1 MIIIALQVWLP
12 LNGNLTNNGVG
23 NLTISCTATVDNAG
37 KIGKCY
43 VCASGNHISF
53 TNPITTSTTDFAISC
68 WIYVTEYT
76 SGYSSV
82 FSSRTAT
89 SGKGLALWVQSG
101 SIRFDDGENWTVSN
115 TFTLNTWTHICVTY
129 SKTNGKSIYVNGN
142 LVGSKAT
149 VGALANLRS
158 ELFIGYDHY
167 GYYLGGKI
175 NDLRVW
181 EGSAPSPKEIELI
194 ARGLVLHYPLSLPM
208 PNLAKGSNTADI
220 STNVF
225 IFSEAT
231 GGSTRTIEY
240 DGGIP
245 CAKITR
251 NSTTHSS
258 WSYLHYDKWDRAA
271 IKPSTTYTLSFDI
284 IGSGSGSIGFSGFLN
299 GNGTNSISASVEGI
313 QNTFNADRWSH
324 LVFRTTTIA
333 DFTDKGTGQ
342 TIYMTCSY
350 LHNTNVW
357 IMMKNMKL
365 EEGVNDTPWIPHTS
379 DTGYS
384 TMGLGSTT
392 EYDVSGYNYHGTKVG
407 TLTYNSDTPR
417 YSACTVFNGADAT
430 INCGNDFHVQGAK
443 NMSMSCWAYCKDWAA
458 TTDNKYLLSSQQTGG
473 LILGYLN
480 GTTVRA
486 RWHVYTAS
494 DLSAS
499 GYKQADYETALT
511 SGWHHFCGTCDES
524 QIKLYLDG
532 VLVKTTS
539 VTNYGIH
546 FHNSA
551 SMFIGAESTGSS
563 YSDLF
568 TGKISDVR
576 IYYTTLTADQ
586 VVDLYSTAISISNSG
601 ALMGYELVE
610 Q

>member
-1 MIIIALQVWLP
+1 MP
-12 LNGNLTNNGVG
+12 LLGNLTNNGVG
-23 NLTISCTATVDNAG
+23 NPTISCNATVDNAG

-76 SGYSSV
+76 SGYSNV

-129 SKTNGKSIYVNGN
+129 SKTKGKAIYVNGN
-142 LVGSKAT
+142 LIGSKAT
-149 VGALANLRS
+149 VGTLANLRS

-175 NDLRVW
+175 NDVRVW
-181 EGSAPSPKEIELI
+181 EGSTISSREVAEI
-194 ARGLVLHYPLSLPM
+194 AKGLVLHYPLSNNESGVPSLSNFESVASIWVNDGESSLTDYTDPSYG
-208 PNLAKGSNTADI
+208 NVLKISSVASKRIYKTVSNVWTTSGGKYTVSFLAKASFNGATCDMSRSLADFTPTFTLTTDWKRYSGVI
-220 STNVF
+220 TLSGT
-225 IFSEAT
+225 AT
-231 GGSTRTIEY
+231 GG
-240 DGGIP
+240 
-245 CAKITR
+245 
-251 NSTTHSS
+251 
-258 WSYLHYDKWDRAA
+258 
-271 IKPSTTYTLSFDI
+271 TLSF
-284 IGSGSGSIGFSGFLN
+284 
-299 GNGTNSISASVEGI
+299 
-313 QNTFNADRWSH
+313 
-324 LVFRTTTIA
+324 RT
-333 DFTDKGTGQ
+333 
-342 TIYMTCSY
+342 
-350 LHNTNVW
+350 LTNVDYY
-357 IMMKNMKL
+357 ITQIKL
-365 EEGVNDTPWIPHTS
+365 ESGEIVTPWTPNS
-379 DTGYS
+379 SELSYNKMGYN
-384 TMGLGSTT
+384 STT
-392 EYDVSGYNYHGTKVG
+392 EYDVSGFEYNGEKLGTIAY
-407 TLTYNSDTPR
+407 TSDTPR
-417 YSACTVFNGADAT
+417 YNISTVFNGTDAT
-430 INCGNDFHVQGAK
+430 INCGHAFHVQGAK
-443 NMSMSCWAYCKDWAA
+443 NMSMSCWAYCENWTA
-458 TTDNKYLLSSQQTGG
+458 TTANKYLLSSQQTGG

-499 GYKQADYETALT
+499 GYKQADYATALT
-511 SGWHHFCGTCDES
+511 SGWHHFCGTCNES

-539 VTNYGIH
+539 ASNYGIH
-546 FHNSA
+546 FNTTA
-551 SMFIGAESTGSS
+551 SMFIGAESAGASS

-586 VVDLYSTAISISNSG
+586 VADLYSTAASISDSG
-601 ALMGYELVE
+601 TLMGYEFVE
-610 Q
+610 M